1 MRNHPFLA
9 LTTLAC
15 LAFST
20 PTWAGCTSISTAG
33 YTIKSAGSYCLAAN
47 LVATSNGISINAN
60 NVDLDCGGY
69 TIDGSA
75 QAISTS
81 KRGIVGTDRSGV
93 TVHDCTTK
101 GFIEGIRLTGTG
113 NNIHDNVVIAPTSR
127 GIYVDG
133 EENIIDNNRI
143 SDAGGTSNLSWG
155 AFGILASGPTIIR
168 NNVVSGV
175 VPTAGSNK
183 SGYGI
188 YTQHNDAG
196 VLQGNTVRNVLGDNG
211 QIAMALTAYN
221 SANAVMQENILV
233 NPPSTYGYA
242 LFCSGAGSVTNGN
255 IFQGFDNGI
264 SPDCTSVD
272 AE

>member
-1 MRNHPFLA
+1 MHKSIFLPA
-9 LTTLAC
+9 AIAAC
-15 LAFST
+15 LASGAA
-20 PTWAGCTSISTAG
+20 WAGCTSISTPG
-33 YTIKSAGSYCLAAN
+33 YTIKSGGSYCLTAN
-47 LVATSNGISINAN
+47 LVATSNGVSIAAN

-75 QAISTS
+75 QAISTA
-81 KRGIVGTDRSGV
+81 KRGIVGTGRSGV

-143 SDAGGTSNLSWG
+143 SDAGGTSNTSWG
-155 AFGILASGPTIIR
+155 AFGIYALGPSIIR
-168 NNVVSGV
+168 DNVVSGV

-188 YTQHNDAG
+188 YTARNDAG
-196 VLQGNTVRNVLGDNG
+196 VLQGNTVRNVLSDGD
-211 QIAMALTAYN
+211 QIAMALTAYG
-221 SANAVMQENILV
+221 SANAVLKENILV
-233 NPPSTYGYA
+233 NPPGTYGYA
-242 LFCSGAGSVTNGN
+242 LYCSGTGSVTNGN
-255 IFQGFDNGI
+255 IFQGFEDGI
-264 SPDCTSVD
+264 AAACTNV
-272 AE
+272 ETE

>member
-1 MRNHPFLA
+1 MRKSILLSA
-9 LTTLAC
+9 AIAAC
-15 LAFST
+15 TMSGAA
-20 PTWAGCTSISTAG
+20 WAGCTSIGTPG
-33 YTIKSAGSYCLAAN
+33 YTIKASGSYCVTAN
-47 LVATSNGISINAN
+47 LTATSNGISIAAD

-75 QAISTS
+75 QALSTS
-81 KRGIVGTDRSGV
+81 KRGVVGTDLSGV
-93 TVHDCTTK
+93 TVRNCTTK

-113 NNIHDNVVIAPTSR
+113 NSIRDNVVIAPTSR

-133 EENIIDNNRI
+133 EENIIEGNRI

-155 AFGILASGPTIIR
+155 AFGIYALGSSIIR
-168 NNVVSGV
+168 DNVVSGV

-188 YTQHNDAG
+188 YTSRNDAG
-196 VLQGNTVRNVLGDNG
+196 VLQGNTVRNVLGDGG
-211 QIAMALTAYN
+211 QIAMALTAHG
-221 SANAVMQENILV
+221 SANAVLRENILV
-233 NPPSTYGYA
+233 NPPGSYGYA
-242 LFCSGAGSVTNGN
+242 LYCSGAGSVTNGN

-264 SPDCTSVD
+264 SALCTSVV

>member
-1 MRNHPFLA
+1 MRKSIVLPAVIVASLVSA
-9 LTTLAC
+9 PA
-15 LAFST
+15 
-20 PTWAGCTSISTAG
+20 WAGCTSISTAG
-33 YTIKSAGSYCLAAN
+33 YTINSAGSYCVVAN
-47 LVATSNGISINAN
+47 LVATSNGISINAD

-75 QAISTS
+75 QAISTA
-81 KRGIVGTDRSGV
+81 KRGVIGTDRTGV
-93 TVHDCTTK
+93 TVRNCTTK

-133 EENIIDNNRI
+133 EENIIDGNRI
-143 SDAGGTSNLSWG
+143 SDAGGTSNLAWG
-155 AFGILASGPTIIR
+155 AFGIYASGSSIIR
-168 NNVVSGV
+168 DNVVSGV
-175 VPTAGSNK
+175 VPTAGSNR

-188 YTQHNDAG
+188 YTSRNDAG

-211 QIAMALTAYN
+211 QIAMALTAYS
-221 SANAVMQENILV
+221 SANAVLKENILV
-233 NPPSTYGYA
+233 NPPGTYGYA
-242 LFCSGAGSVTNGN
+242 LYCSGAGSVTNGN

-264 SPDCTSVD
+264 SSSCTSVT